1 MTNNRRITLDELCP
15 CGRRKYALMVP
26 TFAFG
31 REGGS
36 YAIAERGC
44 RGCGRMDEIEDQP

>member
-1 MTNNRRITLDELCP
+1 MTNNRHITLDELCP

-44 RGCGRMDEIEDQP
+44 TCGRMDEIEDQP

>member
-1 MTNNRRITLDELCP
+1 MTARRITLDELCP

-26 TFAFG
+26 VFAYG

-44 RGCGRMDEIEDQP
+44 AGCGRMDEIEEQP

>member
-1 MTNNRRITLDELCP
+1 MSDARRITLDELCP
-15 CGRRKYALMVP
+15 CGLHKYALMAP

-31 REGGS
+31 REDGS

-44 RGCGRMDEIEDQP
+44 TCGRMDELEESP